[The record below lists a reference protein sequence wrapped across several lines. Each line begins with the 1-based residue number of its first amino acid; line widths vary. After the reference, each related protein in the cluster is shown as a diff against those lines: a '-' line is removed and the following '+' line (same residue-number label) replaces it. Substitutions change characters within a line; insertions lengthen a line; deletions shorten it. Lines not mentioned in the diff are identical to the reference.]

1 MQFRVGVFVTD
12 AKNQGITLVS
22 GLDVGEVGSC
32 VIDIP
37 TEQYE
42 LNPEDTNSE
51 IIKIATKYMAKVVGL
66 EISKVV

>member
-1 MQFRVGVFVTD
+1 MQFRVGVYVKE
-12 AKNQGITLVS
+12 AKDQGITLVS
-22 GLDVGEVGSC
+22 GLDAGEVGSC
-32 VIDIP
+32 IIDVP

-42 LNPEDTNSE
+42 SSQDDTDSE